1 MLSCRVL
8 LCFYYCCCCSLS
20 GNDYAPSNMCINIVS
35 FMNKLQL
42 QRQHRESLTDKFL
55 LRGFFS
61 YFPFSLTPH
70 SFCFAFHTYLFIFL
84 PAAPHHIPPFSLFI
98 CLDAILFYF
107 SSFFLTVD
115 CFLAY
120 DLWLSPHDAPNATR
134 VRTPTSPPFPPPSA
148 LGGLYN
154 EIPSLMR
161 VLLWRPFNTFTQFR
175 VSFTVLLASFASLAV
190 LQRPCHFS
198 FFCFFFRF
206 HFCFLYILLCIF
218 L

>member
-107 SSFFLTVD
+107 SSFYFD
-115 CFLAY
+115 CRLFFGLRPLAKPSWRAKCY
-120 DLWLSPHDAPNATR
+120 SCQNPNL
-134 VRTPTSPPFPPPSA
+134 SA
-148 LGGLYN
+148 L
-154 EIPSLMR
+154 PS
-161 VLLWRPFNTFTQFR
+161 T
-175 VSFTVLLASFASLAV
+175 
-190 LQRPCHFS
+190 
-198 FFCFFFRF
+198 
-206 HFCFLYILLCIF
+206 LCSRRA